1 MPEEQLQTGRPL
13 QGQAEAQGKEQ
24 TEEAVQA
31 AYEAGSRQHWGDIYW
46 GSKGRKIYHKQPVQ
60 DKDRLSWYDTRL
72 AALNVAL
79 DALQIPMPQISRLTI
94 HPPDSPDLSS
104 SMETLRGSA
113 PASSA
118 PLNI

>member
-13 QGQAEAQGKEQ
+13 QGQAKAQGKER
-24 TEEAVQA
+24 TKEAVQA
-31 AYEAGSRQHWGDIYW
+31 AYEAGSRQHWEDIYW

-60 DKDRLSWYDTRL
+60 DKDWLSWYDTRL

-79 DALQIPMPQISRLTI
+79 DAFQIPMPQISRLTI